1 MFFQTIPVLCSFTLC
16 NVLGGLG
23 NSWSAKKSL
32 SPSSSSIS
40 SLSNEEQEKE
50 EVSQVDVEDSKK
62 EVEMDVE
69 PSRMNKR
76 KNTIMDLTTSRYALC
91 KKSKKNIDSSTPS
104 MRSLSRPLPLAF
116 VPSLQASLVP
126 ISSDVDLPNTRQG
139 NTSTDVSYSFIAFV
153 GGSSRF
159 MSFSPTTI
167 NKGKNTIMD
176 LTTSR
181 YVFCKKS
188 RKNIDSSASS
198 LSPLP
203 HPLPSTQACLVSIF
217 SDVDFPDT
225 GQDNTSTNVS
235 SGFMVFVDGSSR
247 FMSISLTKVENR
259 PICSLNFDNTKKAI
273 MNAFFEEDPSV
284 FDQQDRAVQVFVK
297 MSR

>member
-1 MFFQTIPVLCSFTLC
+1 M
-16 NVLGGLG
+16 
-23 NSWSAKKSL
+23 
-32 SPSSSSIS
+32 
-40 SLSNEEQEKE
+40 
-50 EVSQVDVEDSKK
+50 SQVDVEDFV

-69 PSRMNKR
+69 PSRMNKG
-76 KNTIMDLTTSRYALC
+76 KNTIMDLTTSRYFIC

-104 MRSLSRPLPLAF
+104 MRSLSKPLPSTF
-116 VPSLQASLVP
+116 VPSAQASIVP

-139 NTSTDVSYSFIAFV
+139 NTSTDVSSSFMAFA

-159 MSFSPTTI
+159 MFFSLTTI

-203 HPLPSTQACLVSIF
+203 HPLPSTQASLVSIF
-217 SDVDFPDT
+217 CDVDFPDT
-225 GQDNTSTNVS
+225 EQDNTNTNVS
-235 SGFMVFVDGSSR
+235 FGFMVFDDGSSG
-247 FMSISLTKVENR
+247 FMSISLTKVGNR
-259 PICSLNFDNTKKAI
+259 PICLLNFDNTEKAI
-273 MNAFFEEDPSV
+273 MSAFFGEDPSV
-284 FDQQDRAVQVFVK
+284 LDR
-297 MSR
+297 